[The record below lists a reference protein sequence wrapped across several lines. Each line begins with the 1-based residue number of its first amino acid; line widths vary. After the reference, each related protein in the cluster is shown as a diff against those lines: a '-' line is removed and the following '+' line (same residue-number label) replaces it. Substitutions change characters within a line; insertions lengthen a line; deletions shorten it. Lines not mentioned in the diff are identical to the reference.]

1 MSKRSCRNSAR
12 VALMLAV
19 TVLAPATAPLALEK
33 GAREPIVVTASRM
46 EADKLGDTVTFLG
59 DVVLK
64 KEAMTMNAD
73 MLLVYYDQPSKGVR
87 EIEARGSVVVTQ
99 EGRVALADHALYYS
113 DEEKIVLTGDARVI
127 ENQNQ
132 VGGDRITLFMRD
144 ERSIIEGG
152 KVLIY
157 QEQKEGGS
165 AAPSLRKAP

>member
-12 VALMLAV
+12 FALMLV
-19 TVLAPATAPLALEK
+19 FTVLASATAPLAVEK

-64 KEAMTMNAD
+64 KEALTMNAD
-73 MLLVYYDQPSKGVR
+73 MLLVYYDQPAKGVR

-99 EGRVALADHALYYS
+99 EGRVALANHAVYYS
-113 DEEKIVLTGDARVI
+113 AEEKIVLTGDARVI
-127 ENQNQ
+127 ENESQ
-132 VGGDRITLFMRD
+132 VGGERITLFMRD

-152 KVLIY
+152 RVLIY
-157 QEQKEGGS
+157 QDTKEGS
-165 AAPSLRKAP
+165 AVPSLQKAP